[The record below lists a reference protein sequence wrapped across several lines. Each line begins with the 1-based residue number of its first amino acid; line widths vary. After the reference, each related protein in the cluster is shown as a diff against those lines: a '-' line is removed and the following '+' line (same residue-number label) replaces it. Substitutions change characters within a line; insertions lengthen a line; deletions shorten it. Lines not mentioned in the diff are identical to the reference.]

1 MSPSSYLKSQKMGG
15 GGGGDFY
22 IARKINAKSNFIF
35 IK

>member
-1 MSPSSYLKSQKMGG
+1 MGG

-35 IK
+35 IKGFMHLFFKKP